1 MVPVGDIMAVL
12 FLLQKSDKV
21 PQKLMEMKQY
31 VINFKERQMET
42 LVNCD
47 IIVDIESIDN
57 VSGGNQEY
65 EVYFTS
71 VDNAKYKLVFDCAW
85 VFRVSFESIYPGFVI
100 KDRKMK
106 GKKALFSINM

>member
-1 MVPVGDIMAVL
+1 MMVPVGDIMAVL

-47 IIVDIESIDN
+47 IIVDIESIDK
-57 VSGGNQEY
+57 VSG
-65 EVYFTS
+65 TRPL
-71 VDNAKYKLVFDCAW
+71 DA
-85 VFRVSFESIYPGFVI
+85 I
-100 KDRKMK
+100 KDYII
-106 GKKALFSINM
+106 FDSIDTIIEVLTVKEPMLIKI